1 MLRDRA
7 RPEPIRV
14 VIDVRH
20 PPGSL
25 TGRSQLSYVS
35 EVTTIDFDG
44 IARCLYDGDAPG
56 VVEGV
61 RRALDGDGAPEEILR
76 RGLLDGMAR
85 VGEDFQAGE
94 LFVPELIVAARAMHA
109 GLDEL
114 RPRLAGAA
122 ARPLG
127 TIVIGTVK
135 GDLHDIGKRL
145 VGIMMEGAGLRVVD
159 LGHDVAPE
167 RFVEAAR
174 DEAADLV
181 GLSALLSTTMPMMR
195 TTLEALRG
203 ADLPARVLVGGAPV
217 TAAFAD
223 DIGADGYARD
233 AVAAATLAREL
244 LG

>member
-1 MLRDRA
+1 MF
-7 RPEPIRV
+7 
-14 VIDVRH
+14 DVEQ
-20 PPGSL
+20 GMQEIS
-25 TGRSQLSYVS
+25 
-35 EVTTIDFDG
+35 
-44 IARCLYDGDAPG
+44 RCLYDGDAPG

-61 RRALDGDGAPEEILR
+61 RRALAGADAAPEEILR
-76 RGLLDGMAR
+76 KGLLAGMAR

-114 RPRLAGAA
+114 RPHLAGTA

-159 LGHDVAPE
+159 LGHDVPPE

-174 DEAADLV
+174 AEAAELV
-181 GLSALLSTTMPMMR
+181 GLSALLSTTMSMMR
-195 TTLEALRG
+195 TTLDALRG
-203 ADLPARVLVGGAPV
+203 ADLPARVLVGGAPLSG
-217 TAAFAD
+217 AFAD
-223 DIGADGYARD
+223 EIGADGYARD
-233 AVAAATLAREL
+233 AVAAAALAREL
-244 LG
+244 LER